1 MNFFFI
7 LSLFFCYGK
16 KWIGRDIEQA
26 FIETIIGP
34 IDDRQQYFYPHNFIC
49 LPCEPGCRDCDD
61 DQPCFIKFDQTFR
74 IIVLII
80 QLFCIIIAILIALL
94 TFRLRYTKVCVVI
107 DRIIWLNLII
117 NEFFILFIFL
127 SGFFLIGSTHTHKQ
141 TGKKFF
147 IPLIIINLHFNQR
160 ELLALAG

>member
-1 MNFFFI
+1 MCTCTCARVVVRACVNVKNKMHLFHKFFF

-94 TFRLRYTKVCVVI
+94 TFRLRYTKVCIVI
-107 DRIIWLNLII
+107 
-117 NEFFILFIFL
+117 E
-127 SGFFLIGSTHTHKQ
+127 SSSS
-141 TGKKFF
+141 
-147 IPLIIINLHFNQR
+147 
-160 ELLALAG
+160 